1 MTGQVLC
8 ARCQKPIT
16 PGQEQEVPEEQGTAA
31 NLVFIHRTACAIPH
45 VRRSNG

>member
-8 ARCQKPIT
+8 ARCQKPIAA
-16 PGQEQEVPEEQGTAA
+16 GQEQEVSAEQGTAA
-31 NLVFIHRTACAIPH
+31 NLVFIHRQPCPVPH